1 LKRIEKSTTV
11 VRDRNKQPEGLREMQ
26 WRMFVDHETAQER
39 MNVCWACPNL
49 NSVRVCRKCW
59 CLMPV
64 KTKIAAMSCPLGH
77 WPAEPNYVYKA

>member
-1 LKRIEKSTTV
+1 MKRMEKSTTV
-11 VRDRNKQPEGLREMQ
+11 VRNLDSKPEGLARVE
-26 WRMFVDHETAQER
+26 WRMFVNKETAQER

-64 KTKIAAMSCPLGH
+64 KTKLAAMSCPLGY
-77 WPAEPNYVYKA
+77 WTAESNYVHTE